1 MKRLLPLFAT
11 VSLLLSSCE
20 KSQNGVEEADS
31 KISFTSSIAHAT
43 RVTSD
48 AFDVG
53 DIIYVTAL
61 DGAETYANKV
71 PYIYYGEK
79 FESSTPISYE
89 SGSQQLS
96 FQAVYP
102 AVEEFADNFTFEV
115 LADQSSA
122 ENYEMSDLLIS
133 TQEQTSDSSPALVFN
148 HVLSGIV
155 INITNSELEGGE
167 LKIFANNETT
177 IDLSNQTYTA
187 TESSAE
193 LTPLQI
199 GDMSYKVVV
208 APQTIKA
215 GAAVASY
222 SIDGKI
228 YTWSANTNIELASG
242 YNNTFSWNI
251 TDDDIT
257 FDSSTLEWDDDM
269 QYGYL
274 DLAYFSAT
282 KYPMTIDTWTIIDSS
297 ATTADFAG
305 LSAAI
310 EALSGSGREISLE
323 FPNMTTIP
331 EYAIFGTSSYDDATK
346 AAYASDALVS
356 VSAESA
362 TTIGQY
368 AFYCC
373 GYIKDVDFPA
383 ATNINTF
390 AFYGCTS
397 LTSICFPAATTF
409 YNHCFRECTSLVRA
423 EFPAALTLN
432 QYVVQRCTS
441 LTELHLATADGVRL
455 SYIQNTAFN
464 WTYTTSAT
472 VTSINLTVGSAN
484 ADMVEGSVLYVGDND
499 FTFASI
505 TVLDSETEE

>member
-79 FESSTPISYE
+79 FESSTPITYE
-89 SGSQQLS
+89 NGTQQLS

-115 LADQSSA
+115 LADQSTD
-122 ENYEMSDLLIS
+122 EDYEMSDLLIS

-155 INITNSELEGGE
+155 INITNSELAGGE

-242 YNNTFSWNI
+242 YRNTFSWNI

-282 KYPMTIDTWTIIDSS
+282 KYPMTIDTWKIIDSS

-331 EYAIFGTSSYDDATK
+331 EYAIFRTSNY
-346 AAYASDALVS
+346 SDVTTYNSTALVS
-356 VSAESA
+356 VSAPLAESV
-362 TTIGQY
+362 GQY
-368 AFYCC
+368 AFCNC
-373 GYIKDVDFPA
+373 SSLVELDFPL
-383 ATNINTF
+383 ATDINTF

-397 LTSICFPAATTF
+397 LTEICFPAATTF

-432 QYVVQRCTS
+432 QYVVQKCTS

-455 SYIQNTAFN
+455 DFIKNTAFN
-464 WTYTTSAT
+464 WTETTSAT
-472 VTSINLTVGSAN
+472 VASINLTVGSAN
-484 ADMVEGSVLYVGDND
+484 ADMVEGSVIYVGDND